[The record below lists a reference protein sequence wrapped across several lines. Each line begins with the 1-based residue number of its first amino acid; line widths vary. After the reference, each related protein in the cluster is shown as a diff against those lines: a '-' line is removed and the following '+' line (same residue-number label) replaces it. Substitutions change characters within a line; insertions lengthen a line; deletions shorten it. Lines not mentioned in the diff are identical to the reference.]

1 MKFCVVLSTRPEII
15 KLSPLINKF
24 KTQRDSF
31 YLINTNQ
38 HFLNK
43 MSKVFFDFFKISG
56 KIYNIYPN
64 KKSQA
69 LFFSESVQSIEKIL
83 KTNRPNFLIVQGD
96 TNTGLAGCMAASLVN
111 RNLNFKDK
119 IKIVHI
125 EAGLRSF
132 DNTMPEE
139 INRKLIDQMSD
150 ILFPPT
156 KFDFNNL
163 KNDNCLVSKN
173 TFIVGN
179 TITDVLKKYV
189 PLANKSKIIEKL
201 KLTKKKYFLVT
212 LHRPESVDVKK
223 NFSILLK
230 TLKVLHKKYDYSI
243 IFPIHPRTKNSIK
256 KLNLSF
262 DKNIKIIE
270 PLEYLDFLKLMRS
283 SKLILSD
290 SGGIQEEASIL
301 GVPCVTVRTTTERQ
315 ITILRNVNIMAGY
328 NQNKILKAV
337 KKFHNKKIRK
347 IKDFGNGNV
356 TNKIYKKLIALGRNK
371 MSNI

>member
-223 NFSILLK
+223 NFSRLLK